1 MDALNLC
8 QDRTLQR
15 KLLIRRQQE
24 LQVHVHSQAA
34 CLETIDGQRTV
45 CLDCECPC
53 GPDTQTSV
61 LRGSPGQDSGLRETW
76 VQISASPLV
85 AQRSRVSQLT
95 ASSLDVHIH
104 R

>member
-34 CLETIDGQRTV
+34 CLETIRRAAPLPSAWIKCLPPHIQLQATSYPDSSVSEPKTFLLQIVLLRSDG
-45 CLDCECPC
+45 
-53 GPDTQTSV
+53 
-61 LRGSPGQDSGLRETW
+61 
-76 VQISASPLV
+76 
-85 AQRSRVSQLT
+85 
-95 ASSLDVHIH
+95 
-104 R
+104 